1 MQPSLQPPGGGN
13 AVAAWALQALRGRC
27 EVSVMATKPFDCDPV
42 NRFFGTSLR
51 PDDFTLYL
59 TDLRLHAMLDSI
71 PAPLSLLHMCVFF
84 RACKRHLATHQY
96 DAVISTINEVD
107 FGQRGIQY
115 IHFPWDY
122 LPRPEVDLRWYHQP
136 PLLLRMYRGFSKLA
150 AGRFDVE
157 RMRTNLTLVNSDYI
171 ADKVRQAHGIDSTTL
186 YPPVPGS
193 FPEVPWIER
202 DNGFVCIGRISPEK
216 DLLKVIDVIDRV
228 RQRGHD
234 LKLHLVGTPDN
245 KPYTRSVFELAAR
258 HESWVSI
265 HVDLPR
271 SELVELMAHNRYGM
285 HGMVGEHFGIVV
297 AELQRAGCVTFVP
310 DEGGPVEIMGGDE
323 RLLYGSAEE
332 AVEKIDR
339 VLSDPQQ
346 QASLSEHVQRRGELF
361 TEQRFMDGLWEAV
374 RDFTP

>member
-1 MQPSLQPPGGGN
+1 
-13 AVAAWALQALRGRC
+13 
-27 EVSVMATKPFDCDPV
+27 MATKPFDCGAV
-42 NRFFGTSLR
+42 NRFFGTSLE
-51 PDDFTLYL
+51 PADFTLYL
-59 TDLRLHAMLDSI
+59 SDLRLHTMLDSI

-84 RACKRHLATHQY
+84 RACKRHLATHEY
-96 DAVISTINEVD
+96 DVVISTINEVD

-122 LPRPEVDLRWYHQP
+122 LPRPDVDLRWYHQP
-136 PLLLRMYRGFSKLA
+136 PLLLRAYRGFSKLA
-150 AGRFDVE
+150 AGRFNVA

-171 ADKVRQAHGIDSTTL
+171 AGKVREAHGIDSTTL
-186 YPPVPGS
+186 HPPVPGS
-193 FPEVPWIER
+193 FPEVPWDER

-216 DLLKVIDVIDRV
+216 DLLKVIDVLARV
-228 RQRGHD
+228 RERGHD
-234 LKLHLVGTPDN
+234 LQLHLVGTPDN
-245 KPYTRSVFELAAR
+245 QPYTRSVFQLAAR
-258 HESWVSI
+258 HDSWVNI

-271 SELVELMAHNRYGM
+271 DELVELMAHNRYGM

-323 RLLYGSAEE
+323 RLLYGSADE

-346 QASLSEHVQRRGELF
+346 QVSLSEYIERRKELF